1 MLLVHSDKTLAI
13 SSELLLHI
21 VPTRSNT
28 RNAVNICNTVR
39 NTGEIVSHT
48 RITTTCVDWLR
59 PSLLYLR
66 CRESKGSPEIGNV
79 PPPLGNEQIYIE
91 TMVNGAIELIEAH
104 YGTECNGTMYQSRL
118 DI

>member
-1 MLLVHSDKTLAI
+1 M
-13 SSELLLHI
+13 
-21 VPTRSNT
+21 
-28 RNAVNICNTVR
+28 
-39 NTGEIVSHT
+39 VSHT
-48 RITTTCVDWLR
+48 RITTTCVDCLR

-79 PPPLGNEQIYIE
+79 PPPLGNEQIDVE

-118 DI
+118 DIWQRGRIQVLIRGSIIFDVAM